1 MKILVTGFDKFG
13 KDSINPSIEAVKR
26 LPDIIENAI
35 IIKREIPTVYK
46 KSVDMILHIIEKEK
60 VDVVLNVGQAGGR
73 EGISIEKVGINI
85 NDFRIPDNE
94 GNVIVDEKIVDE
106 GDDAYFVNIPVKAIV
121 KNLNNNK
128 IESHISYSAGTFICN
143 YVCYYMAYLTR
154 TRYPNIIH
162 VPYMYG
168 QAKDE
173 NTYTMP
179 LDTIVEG
186 LEIAIKTIIT
196 TKKDIKFSYGTIK

>member
-73 EGISIEKVGINI
+73 GT
-85 NDFRIPDNE
+85 
-94 GNVIVDEKIVDE
+94 
-106 GDDAYFVNIPVKAIV
+106 
-121 KNLNNNK
+121 
-128 IESHISYSAGTFICN
+128 SHY
-143 YVCYYMAYLTR
+143 
-154 TRYPNIIH
+154 H
-162 VPYMYG
+162 
-168 QAKDE
+168 
-173 NTYTMP
+173 
-179 LDTIVEG
+179 
-186 LEIAIKTIIT
+186 
-196 TKKDIKFSYGTIK
+196 